1 MTVAARIQRQ
11 RCSGSH
17 CFSYSAVAPAGNYKQ
32 EQHDASP
39 HSADVRDA
47 VLVIIESSCP
57 SADRDRT
64 LAPRPRVRCSIVSLV
79 AGAGVAALR
88 AHCRCCPFYGSQG
101 CPSLAC
107 AAGFVQGGSCAHG
120 RVISWPLVPRLPPQL
135 AFAVTRSSC
144 LRTLNR
150 SKFCHGSH
158 APGGRLRGPRD
169 GAGAVLQFKFEK
181 NRPSFVR
188 T

>member
-1 MTVAARIQRQ
+1 MAHTASRTRPWRQLATTNKSSTMQARTPPTSATRSSSSSSPRARLPTATAHWLRGLVCVARSFRSS
-11 RCSGSH
+11 R
-17 CFSYSAVAPAGNYKQ
+17 AP
-32 EQHDASP
+32 
-39 HSADVRDA
+39 
-47 VLVIIESSCP
+47 ESQP
-57 SADRDRT
+57 SEPT
-64 LAPRPRVRCSIVSLV
+64 
-79 AGAGVAALR
+79 AGAA
-88 AHCRCCPFYGSQG
+88 PFYGSQG

>member
-1 MTVAARIQRQ
+1 M
-11 RCSGSH
+11 
-17 CFSYSAVAPAGNYKQ
+17 
-32 EQHDASP
+32 ESP
-39 HSADVRDA
+39 HSPFARSVR
-47 VLVIIESSCP
+47 
-57 SADRDRT
+57 
-64 LAPRPRVRCSIVSLV
+64 RPRRGPHQTSSTRAVCRQQLHTGSEASSALLVRFARRGRRGRSPQT
-79 AGAGVAALR
+79 
-88 AHCRCCPFYGSQG
+88 HCRCCPFYGSQG
-101 CPSLAC
+101 CPSLAR
-107 AAGFVQGGSCAHG
+107 AAGFVQGGSCA
-120 RVISWPLVPRLPPQL
+120 RVFVVSLPLGPCLPPQL

>member
-1 MTVAARIQRQ
+1 MSPAPRRRSVDSSSLRDDTTVVATAARAPTA
-11 RCSGSH
+11 
-17 CFSYSAVAPAGNYKQ
+17 SATRSS
-32 EQHDASP
+32 ASR
-39 HSADVRDA
+39 V
-47 VLVIIESSCP
+47 SCP

-64 LAPRPRVRCSIVSLV
+64 LAPRPRVRCSFVSLV

-88 AHCRCCPFYGSQG
+88 PTAGAAPFHGSQG

-107 AAGFVQGGSCAHG
+107 AAGFVQGGSCA
-120 RVISWPLVPRLPPQL
+120 RLLVISWPLVPCLPPQL
-135 AFAVTRSSC
+135 ALYHDAKFVLT
-144 LRTLNR
+144 TLNR
-150 SKFCHGSH
+150 SNFCHWSH